1 MAEII
6 KAKANADGKVIVEI
20 FKKKYDVTKKLEDGK
35 AYLSL
40 YGVDYE
46 IHALPGKK
54 EKKIAVKKAKD
65 NGEQVGVGFIETP
78 KEN

>member
-6 KAKANADGKVIVEI
+6 NAKANDDGKVIVEI
-20 FKKKYDVTKKLEDGK
+20 FKQKYDVTKKLEDGK

-54 EKKIAVKKAKD
+54 AKKIAIKKSKD
-65 NGEQVGVGFIETP
+65 NGAEVNVGFIETP
-78 KEN
+78 QES